1 MRVCFAIIELMFHS
15 SSSYRL
21 ESCFAREFQAS
32 PQAMGPC
39 VLATTHG
46 EDFAALGKG
55 HFILKAMLV
64 LLEFKVV
71 LQPT

>member
-1 MRVCFAIIELMFHS
+1 
-15 SSSYRL
+15 
-21 ESCFAREFQAS
+21 
-32 PQAMGPC
+32 MGPC

-55 HFILKAMLV
+55 HFIQKAMLV